1 MLDYLR
7 RTSFGWYS
15 LTKTTHKEKKRGRA
29 LFLIPRLVQNEVSLR
44 ENQLRFQQRS
54 LISHHDQSG
63 INSPWFRIFLVA
75 GMQIQISF
83 WQTKLKQYCPS
94 STIKLKALLALGLF
108 GQPESIPMNY
118 AWFSFLKRDKKKKKI
133 PEFPIVWAGC
143 QNLIFISRRN
153 SF

>member
-7 RTSFGWYS
+7 RISFGWYS
-15 LTKTTHKEKKRGRA
+15 LTKTKPTKKKKRGRA

-94 STIKLKALLALGLF
+94 STITLKALLALGLF
-108 GQPESIPMNY
+108 EQPESIPMNY
-118 AWFSFLKRDKKKKKI
+118 AWFSFLKRDKKKRSLN
-133 PEFPIVWAGC
+133 FPQSGRAVRI
-143 QNLIFISRRN
+143 
-153 SF
+153 

>member
-15 LTKTTHKEKKRGRA
+15 LTKTKPTKKKKRGRA

-118 AWFSFLKRDKKKKKI
+118 AWFSFLKRDKKKKRSLN
-133 PEFPIVWAGC
+133 FPQSGRAVRI
-143 QNLIFISRRN
+143 
-153 SF
+153 